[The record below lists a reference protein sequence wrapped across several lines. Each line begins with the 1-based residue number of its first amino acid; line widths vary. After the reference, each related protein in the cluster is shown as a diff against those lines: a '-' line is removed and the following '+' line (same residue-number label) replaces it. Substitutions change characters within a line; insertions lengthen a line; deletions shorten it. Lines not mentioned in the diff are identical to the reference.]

1 METANKS
8 GNEEVSSQVGAFVAF
23 EKEIRW
29 FKVQKE
35 YSSMQLFMLKK

>member
-1 METANKS
+1 MKRANEK
-8 GNEEVSSQVGAFVAF
+8 GNGGVSSYAGAFVAF

-35 YSSMQLFMLKK
+35 YSSMQLFMSQK